1 MHYDRRTITCADCGK
16 NLITLVEYA
25 DGDTAD
31 RSHLIVLCDIE
42 GEASWKV
49 NILGKAFYAPCDGHK
64 IVSVEYNEE
73 EKLTTIQMGKA

>member
-1 MHYDRRTITCADCGK
+1 MHYDRRIITCADCEK

-25 DGDTAD
+25 DGDTSE
-31 RSHLIVLCDIE
+31 RSYLKVLCDIE

-49 NILGKAFYAPCDGHK
+49 NIVGKAFYAPCDGLK
-64 IVSVEYNEE
+64 IVSVDYDEE

>member
-49 NILGKAFYAPCDGHK
+49 NIIGKAFYAPCVGLK
-64 IVSVEYNEE
+64 IVSVAYEVDES
-73 EKLTTIQMGKA
+73 LTTIQMGKA